1 MFAIITSI
9 LLRRGVFLAGIYFLI
24 GGARSGKS
32 SYGEKLAKSLS
43 AKVAYIATSK
53 ITDEEME
60 KRISSHRKRRPR
72 IWKTYEIDDENIN
85 EEGIKKIIESIS
97 KEDINTVI
105 IDCITN
111 LLFRIIYDYKLDSIE
126 VIRNEVE
133 RVAEK
138 EVISFFKSFLEEL
151 RESRLNVIIVSN
163 EIGMGVVPAFP
174 LGRIFRDLMGIVNK
188 IIAEASDEVYLFIA
202 GLKQR
207 LK

>member
-1 MFAIITSI
+1 
-9 LLRRGVFLAGIYFLI
+9 LAGIYFLI

-32 SYGEKLAKSLS
+32 SYGEELAKSLS
-43 AKVAYIATSK
+43 DRVAYIATSK

-60 KRISSHRKRRPR
+60 RRISSHRKRRPR
-72 IWKTYEIDDENIN
+72 IWKTYEIDDENIKK
-85 EEGIKKIIESIS
+85 EGIKKIIESIS

-111 LLFRIIYDYKLDSIE
+111 LLFRIIYDYKLDSVK

-133 RVAEK
+133 RAAEK

-151 RESRLNVIIVSN
+151 KESRLNVIIISN

-188 IIAEASDEVYLFIA
+188 KIAEASDEVYLFIA